1 MDLLRKFIAWFVS
14 GIGLAAGIS
23 VVVWATSLLEAQP
36 RKVTAVLPELAVT
49 EAVLSEV
56 EPIAITDHLA
66 YSALL
71 TSKSQSNVS
80 VQVEASVTESG
91 KTLYN
96 CSAQAF
102 ALKQAGTPERIQ
114 YECRSVRKAG
124 VPAGARVELSIK
136 RVSKLPA

>member
-1 MDLLRKFIAWFVS
+1 MRKFIVWFVS
-14 GIGLAAGIS
+14 GAGLASGVA
-23 VVVWATSLLEAQP
+23 VVVWAASVLDSKPQELS
-36 RKVTAVLPELAVT
+36 TALPELPAA

-80 VQVEASVTESG
+80 VQVEASVTEAG
-91 KTLYN
+91 KNLYN

-102 ALKQAGTPERIQ
+102 ALKLAGTPERIQ
-114 YECRSVRKAG
+114 YECRSVQKAG
-124 VPAGARVELSIK
+124 VPAGAKVELSIK